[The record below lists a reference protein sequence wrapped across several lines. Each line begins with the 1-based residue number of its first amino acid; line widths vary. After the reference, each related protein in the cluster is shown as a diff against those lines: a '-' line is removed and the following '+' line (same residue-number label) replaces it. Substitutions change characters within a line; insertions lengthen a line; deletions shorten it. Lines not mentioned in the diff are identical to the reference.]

1 MPSVK
6 VSTRNQIV
14 IPSEARARLG
24 IGVGDRLDVTV
35 ADDAM
40 VLRKR
45 PTRASDRLG
54 GLAAGKRWYEP
65 DPLAYVRALRDEW
78 EGEAG

>member
-1 MPSVK
+1 MASVK

-24 IGVGDRLDVTV
+24 IGAGDRLDVTIEGH
-35 ADDAM
+35 AM

-45 PTRASDRLG
+45 PTRSSDRLD
-54 GLAAGKRWYEP
+54 GLAAGQGWYEP
-65 DPLAYVRALRDEW
+65 DPVAYVRALRDEW
-78 EGEAG
+78 EGDAG